1 MTSIQEATSASGIPL
16 EQLEVLL
23 ALPYKADINWIAPVA
38 LKDVTFTRDS
48 QALINEI
55 RRSLATRLARRRTKD
70 QDKVNHALRLILS
83 NLVYSVFTRTPLAI
97 PNNHKTFLTGGL
109 LKKLFLS
116 KNATRDVLEALVKE
130 GYIVKIRGSFYKE
143 EVNRYKPTDK
153 LKIQLIPLIYCVA
166 EVYDETNHKQYV
178 TIKPESNKERAKRI
192 KKNRANRKS
201 PLLELEPTALE
212 PVVVRE
218 VVEQFHIIGA
228 SSLPD
233 DHPDIICLKKIND
246 FLRHVNYALKAPVR
260 LIYTKDPFHGG
271 RLYVPIQNLPDRN
284 VKIRINTLM
293 NGNPVCEVDL
303 SASHLRI
310 AAAFNGVQLP
320 EDPYTEIAVGAA
332 VTRDQVKFLLT
343 RAFGA
348 KDRRL
353 DRKENGVFILTTPQ
367 RTKIEEVTKELYPEV
382 FGALYKGMG
391 SAYQSLEGA
400 ILMKTM
406 LSLIDLGIPSL
417 PIHDAI
423 MVQQEHVTQ
432 ARAALENAW
441 MAVLN
446 VDFKPYTKID
456 MP

>member
-1 MTSIQEATSASGIPL
+1 LTSVQKASTASGIPL
-16 EQLEVLL
+16 EELEALL
-23 ALPYKADINWIAPVA
+23 ALPYKKDINWIAPAA
-38 LKDVTFTRDS
+38 LKDVSFARGS
-48 QALINEI
+48 QEVINEI
-55 RRSLATRLARRRTKD
+55 RGTLATRLERRKAKD
-70 QDKVNHALRLILS
+70 REKVNLALRLILS
-83 NLVYSVFTRTPLAI
+83 NLVYSVFARTPLAI

-116 KNATRDVLEALVKE
+116 KNATRDVLQALVEE
-130 GYIVKIRGSFYKE
+130 GYISKTRGSFYKE
-143 EVNRYKPTDK
+143 EVNRYKPMDK

-166 EVYDETNHKQYV
+166 EDYDEVNHKQYV
-178 TIKPESNKERAKRI
+178 SIKSESNKERAKRI
-192 KKNRANRKS
+192 KNRITQETLI
-201 PLLELEPTALE
+201 PVLEPE
-212 PVVVRE
+212 EVRE
-218 VVEQFHIIGA
+218 REQQVHIIGA

-233 DHPDIICLKKIND
+233 DHPDIISLKKIND
-246 FLRHVNYALKAPVR
+246 FLKNVSFALKAPVR

-271 RLYVPIQNLPDRN
+271 RLYVPIQNLPDRK
-284 VKIRINTLM
+284 VKVRINTLI

-310 AAAFNGVQLP
+310 AAALNGVQLP
-320 EDPYTEIAVGAA
+320 LDPYTEIAVRAD

-353 DRKENGVFILTTPQ
+353 DLKENGIFILSTPQ
-367 RTKIEEVTKELYPEV
+367 RTKIEDVIKELYPEV
-382 FGALYKGMG
+382 FSALYKGMG

-400 ILMKTM
+400 VLMKAM

-423 MVQQEHVTQ
+423 MVQQEHVDQ
-432 ARAALENAW
+432 AKTALENAW
-441 MAVLN
+441 MNVLN
-446 VDFKPYTKID
+446 VNFRPYTTID

>member
-1 MTSIQEATSASGIPL
+1 MTSVQEASTASGIPL
-16 EQLEVLL
+16 EELEALL
-23 ALPYKADINWIAPVA
+23 ALPYKKDINWIAPAA
-38 LKDVTFTRDS
+38 LKDVSFARGS
-48 QALINEI
+48 QEVINEI
-55 RRSLATRLARRRTKD
+55 RGTLATRLERRKAKD
-70 QDKVNHALRLILS
+70 REKVNLALRLILS
-83 NLVYSVFTRTPLAI
+83 NLVYSVFARTPLAI

-116 KNATRDVLEALVKE
+116 KNATRDVLQALVEE
-130 GYIVKIRGSFYKE
+130 GYISKTRGSFYKK

-166 EVYDETNHKQYV
+166 EVYDEVNHKQYV
-178 TIKPESNKERAKRI
+178 SIKSESNKERAKRI
-192 KKNRANRKS
+192 IKNRINQET
-201 PLLELEPTALE
+201 LILALE
-212 PVVVRE
+212 PEVRE
-218 VVEQFHIIGA
+218 GEREQQQVHIIGA

-233 DHPDIICLKKIND
+233 NHPDIINLKKIND
-246 FLRHVNYALKAPVR
+246 FLKHVNFALKAPVR

-271 RLYVPIQNLPDRN
+271 RLYVPIQNLPDRK
-284 VKIRINTLM
+284 VKVRINTLI

-310 AAAFNGVQLP
+310 AAALNAIQLP
-320 EDPYTEIAVGAA
+320 EDPYIEIAVRAD

-353 DRKENGVFILTTPQ
+353 DLKENGIFIISTPQ

-382 FGALYKGMG
+382 FDALYKGMG

-400 ILMKTM
+400 VLMKAM
-406 LSLIDLGIPSL
+406 SSLIDLGIPSL

-423 MVQQEHVTQ
+423 MVQQEHVDQ
-432 ARAALENAW
+432 AKTALENAW
-441 MAVLN
+441 MDVLN
-446 VDFKPYTKID
+446 VNFRPYTTID

>member
-1 MTSIQEATSASGIPL
+1 LTSVQEASTASGIPL
-16 EQLEVLL
+16 EELEALL
-23 ALPYKADINWIAPVA
+23 ALPYKKDINWIAPAA
-38 LKDVTFTRDS
+38 LKDVSFARGS
-48 QALINEI
+48 QEVINEI
-55 RRSLATRLARRRTKD
+55 RGTLATRLERRKAKD
-70 QDKVNHALRLILS
+70 REKVNLALRLILS
-83 NLVYSVFTRTPLAI
+83 NLVYSVFARTPLAI

-116 KNATRDVLEALVKE
+116 KNATRDVLQALVEE
-130 GYIVKIRGSFYKE
+130 GYISKTRGSFYKK

-166 EVYDETNHKQYV
+166 EVYDEVNHKQYV
-178 TIKPESNKERAKRI
+178 SIKSESNKERAKRI
-192 KKNRANRKS
+192 IKNRINQET
-201 PLLELEPTALE
+201 LILALE
-212 PVVVRE
+212 PEVRE
-218 VVEQFHIIGA
+218 GEREQQQVHIIGA

-233 DHPDIICLKKIND
+233 NHPDIINLKKIND
-246 FLRHVNYALKAPVR
+246 FLKHVNFALKAPVR

-271 RLYVPIQNLPDRN
+271 RLYVPIQNLPDRK
-284 VKIRINTLM
+284 VKVRINTLI

-310 AAAFNGVQLP
+310 AAALNAIQLP
-320 EDPYTEIAVGAA
+320 EDPYIEIAVRAD

-353 DRKENGVFILTTPQ
+353 DLKENGIFIISTPQ

-382 FGALYKGMG
+382 FDALYKGMG

-400 ILMKTM
+400 VLMKAM
-406 LSLIDLGIPSL
+406 SSLIDLGIPSL

-423 MVQQEHVTQ
+423 MVQQEHVDQ
-432 ARAALENAW
+432 AKTALENAW
-441 MAVLN
+441 MDVLN
-446 VDFKPYTKID
+446 VNFRPYTTID

>member
-1 MTSIQEATSASGIPL
+1 LTSVQKASTASGIPL
-16 EQLEVLL
+16 EELEALL
-23 ALPYKADINWIAPVA
+23 ALPYKKDINWIAPAA
-38 LKDVTFTRDS
+38 LKDVSFARGS
-48 QALINEI
+48 QEVINEI
-55 RRSLATRLARRRTKD
+55 RGTLATRLERRKAKD
-70 QDKVNHALRLILS
+70 REKVNLALRLILS
-83 NLVYSVFTRTPLAI
+83 NLVYSVFARTPLAI

-116 KNATRDVLEALVKE
+116 KNATRDVLQALVEE
-130 GYIVKIRGSFYKE
+130 GYISKTRGSFYKK

-166 EVYDETNHKQYV
+166 EVYDEVNHKQYV
-178 TIKPESNKERAKRI
+178 SIKSESNKERAKRI
-192 KKNRANRKS
+192 IKNRINQET
-201 PLLELEPTALE
+201 LILALE
-212 PVVVRE
+212 PEVRE
-218 VVEQFHIIGA
+218 GEREQQQVHIIGA

-233 DHPDIICLKKIND
+233 NHPDIINLKKIND
-246 FLRHVNYALKAPVR
+246 FLKHVNFALKAPVR

-271 RLYVPIQNLPDRN
+271 RLYVPIQNLPDRK
-284 VKIRINTLM
+284 VKVRINTLI

-310 AAAFNGVQLP
+310 AAALNAIQLP
-320 EDPYTEIAVGAA
+320 EDPYIEIAVRAD

-353 DRKENGVFILTTPQ
+353 DLKENGIFIISTPQ

-382 FGALYKGMG
+382 FDALYKGMG

-400 ILMKTM
+400 VLMKAM
-406 LSLIDLGIPSL
+406 SSLIDLGIPSL

-423 MVQQEHVTQ
+423 MVQQEHVDQ
-432 ARAALENAW
+432 AKTALENAW
-441 MAVLN
+441 MDVLN
-446 VDFKPYTKID
+446 VNFRPYTTID